1 MPKLGALTKISKQAV
16 ERAENFTSGRN
27 RLRGGPPLTRSALL
41 PVALQS
47 LIEMALN
54 TNLAVRHTLRSSLE
68 DEKEEAI
75 EYVPPLAVSQNT
87 STMTRLVELRDTMIW
102 ILNTESKPVLPARVV
117 VCSKSFLKHSM
128 SSSRL
133 CHDKMRDA
141 VTIKLEL
148 DKNVVQTSCLRLDPR
163 CELSNEYIV
172 IIRDAKEKVL
182 LRLDASSTSRG
193 RNDIL
198 RPIVVNGSSVSIEVQ
213 KLQQKQQQTESSCWG
228 FACSLWAASTKGK
241 IKTRQNQD
249 MEFKSYDT
257 DDESSCRRLDSCL
270 VNLVNNLVDRM
281 RSRGRASSYDDED
294 EESSTNSEM
303 CVKQTLRLLRA
314 PVGANTITS
323 QEFERC
329 VMSSSERDSTFR
341 DVSLEDLKTRFALLR
356 HFNMEL
362 ASLIHMMDLSNVS
375 NVFTMASL
383 LRKMG
388 HCVFSDVKMRLLNN
402 VLSATRVS
410 ARYSLRLDLD
420 RGIAFQ
426 TKENRVV
433 ECLDRNHHTIFAQS
447 FEQLHK
453 QPADAFKRADRA
465 FTVRF
470 RGERGVDVGGPYV
483 IVFEL
488 TFLLFTYLIPHISH
502 HS

>member
-1 MPKLGALTKISKQAV
+1 MPKLGALTNISKQAV
-16 ERAENFTSGRN
+16 ERAENFTASGRN
-27 RLRGGPPLTRSALL
+27 RLRGESSSTRCALL
-41 PVALQS
+41 PVALQA

-141 VTIKLEL
+141 VTTKLEL
-148 DKNVVQTSCLRLDPR
+148 DKNVVQTSCIRLDPR

-241 IKTRQNQD
+241 IKTRQD
-249 MEFKSYDT
+249 MEFKSYGT
-257 DDESSCRRLDSCL
+257 DDESSRRRLDSCL

-281 RSRGRASSYDDED
+281 RSRGRASSYDDEED
-294 EESSTNSEM
+294 ESNTSSDI
-303 CVKQTLRLLRA
+303 CVIQTLKLLRA

-329 VMSSSERDSTFR
+329 VVSSSERESTLQ